1 MTDCCKKTIRNEEDK
16 KTLINRL
23 KRIEGQVRGI
33 SNMVN
38 DDRYCEDIIIQL
50 SAVNSSIK
58 SLANLLLQK
67 HMKSCV
73 KDRLN
78 NGDDTILDE
87 IVELFKKLQ

>member
-1 MTDCCKKTIRNEEDK
+1 MNNCCKKTIRCDEDK

-23 KRIEGQVRGI
+23 NRIEGQVRGI

-38 DDRYCEDIIIQL
+38 DDRYCDDIIIQL
-50 SAVNSSIK
+50 SAINKSIK
-58 SLANLLLQK
+58 SLANLLLEK

-78 NGDDTILDE
+78 SGDETILDE
-87 IVELFKKLQ
+87 ITELFKKLQ